1 MNTVSVALSLID
13 TDLDWYISFR
23 VSIHMNL
30 VGGLFFHLVDVL
42 LVVTLVEV
50 GNGFLFCLAESR
62 TVLQRVMRYA
72 AIVSCAILAVIALVA
87 FGIIN
92 ASVALLS
99 SPGSDWTDIENLW
112 KAGEKLYA
120 ACGIL
125 LFVWAGILM
134 GFSAHVYNKAKR
146 SHVLGNS
153 SALFLYAAILNLLT
167 CLYSIIH
174 VSLFLLAHVKIHVP
188 SKTWAAL
195 SIVGPILTA
204 WIYAAIVAIIVT
216 IAVRKHNGIWTTVQS
231 WTEEEERRPL
241 LATDS
246 NATGVD
252 EHLPE
257 ASSGAVTT

>member
-13 TDLDWYISFR
+13 TGLDWYISFR

-30 VGGLFFHLVDVL
+30 VGGLLFQLVDVL

-72 AIVSCAILAVIALVA
+72 AIVSCAILAVIAIVA

-99 SPGSDWTDIENLW
+99 SPVSDGTDIENLW

-120 ACGIL
+120 AFGIL

-134 GFSAHVYNKAKR
+134 GFSTHVYNKAKR
-146 SHVLGNS
+146 SLVLGNVS
-153 SALFLYAAILNLLT
+153 FPWLL
-167 CLYSIIH
+167 
-174 VSLFLLAHVKIHVP
+174 LLHRLKP
-188 SKTWAAL
+188 M
-195 SIVGPILTA
+195 
-204 WIYAAIVAIIVT
+204 
-216 IAVRKHNGIWTTVQS
+216 
-231 WTEEEERRPL
+231 
-241 LATDS
+241 
-246 NATGVD
+246 
-252 EHLPE
+252 
-257 ASSGAVTT
+257 